1 MHNDLSEL
9 PEESQKIKQEA
20 NAHEP
25 LTERTGKMGL
35 VSLWIRKCNKFDMPY
50 SFTKCG
56 VK

>member
-1 MHNDLSEL
+1 MHNDLSKL

-35 VSLWIRKCNKFDMPY
+35 VSLRIRKSNKFDMPY

>member
-1 MHNDLSEL
+1 MHNDLSKL

-20 NAHEP
+20 NTHEP

-35 VSLWIRKCNKFDMPY
+35 VSLWIRKSNKLNMPY
-50 SFTKCG
+50 TLTKCG